1 VRLGLRRLVVVTAR
15 VRAGEEVAL
24 GRGRG
29 EERAAACREREG
41 ER

>member
-1 VRLGLRRLVVVTAR
+1 VRLGLRRLLVAAAR
-15 VRAGEEVAL
+15 VRAGEEAAL
-24 GRGRG
+24 GSGRG